1 MEATSDIQW
10 MREENIDGE
19 AQEEADE
26 EETCKGESQNQIK
39 VQSEEGSEEIR
50 YTEGCQ
56 EDCQEGSQE
65 TGCQDRCQ
73 ESHQEDC
80 QETQY
85 RRTQSGSEEICGD
98 DQFSRYV
105 QTGGSSLRQEICEA
119 IRRGGASETLV
130 IAADG
135 VGNAEGL
142 RS

>member
-10 MREENIDGE
+10 MREENIDGK
-19 AQEEADE
+19 AQEEVDE
-26 EETCKGESQNQIK
+26 EETCKGESQSQIK
-39 VQSEEGSEEIR
+39 VRSEEGSEEIR

-56 EDCQEGSQE
+56 KDCQEGSQE
-65 TGCQDRCQ
+65 TGCQGLCQ

-85 RRTQSGSEEICGD
+85 RCTQSGSEEICGSN
-98 DQFSRYV
+98 QFSRYV
-105 QTGGSSLRQEICEA
+105 QTCCPSLRQEICEA
-119 IRRGGASETLV
+119 VRRGGASETLV
-130 IAADG
+130 IEADG

>member
-1 MEATSDIQW
+1 MEATSDIHW

-19 AQEEADE
+19 AQEEVDE
-26 EETCKGESQNQIK
+26 EETCKGENQSQIK

-65 TGCQDRCQ
+65 TGCQ
-73 ESHQEDC
+73 ESRQEDC

-85 RRTQSGSEEICGD
+85 RCIQSESEEICGN
-98 DQFSRYV
+98 DQFHRYV
-105 QTGGSSLRQEICEA
+105 QTGGPSLRQEICEA
-119 IRRGGASETLV
+119 ICRGGASETLV